1 MRELKRVLAA
11 TPKKID
17 AAVSSAIN
25 KTLAASVSLVAK
37 KITEEIVTAQK
48 NVKTGIST
56 KKSNKKTLSA
66 TLTLKKTKRLGLE
79 FFKPRQN
86 ADGVTAKVS
95 KNKKLT
101 KIKGA
106 FMGPRP
112 GVVKAS
118 WRNKVFSRKGKAKKP
133 IQKLRGPSP
142 WGVYV
147 AGDTSRVTEK
157 EIKDLLLSQVA
168 RKIRDIKFKQG
179 TL

>member
-11 TPKKID
+11 TPQKID

-37 KITEEIVTAQK
+37 KITEEIATSQK

-56 KKSNKKTLSA
+56 RKSNKKTLSA
-66 TLTLKKTKRLGLE
+66 TLTLRKTKRLGLE

-86 ADGVTAKVS
+86 ASGVTAKIS
-95 KNKKLT
+95 KKKKPT
-101 KIKGA
+101 KVQGA

-112 GVVKAS
+112 GKTKSSWNGKA
-118 WRNKVFSRKGKAKKP
+118 FIRKGNAKTP